1 MEQPEWSPCFS
12 NADRGEGGG
21 TKNLFDTV
29 FVLMLTAPR
38 EQTEWSPCIR
48 NADKGGSQK
57 MFGGDMWMVD
67 LLGDVERLLAREV
80 PAGQLVPHALDDVQ
94 RLPVERLGLLV
105 FEVKELEDQD
115 F

>member
-1 MEQPEWSPCFS
+1 
-12 NADRGEGGG
+12 
-21 TKNLFDTV
+21 
-29 FVLMLTAPR
+29 
-38 EQTEWSPCIR
+38 
-48 NADKGGSQK
+48 
-57 MFGGDMWMVD
+57 MWMVD